1 MFFDKLSG
9 QQAAMLSTMGAIPIL
24 SALCVKSTT
33 VAAILV
39 IFGAAFSTMCFLTY
53 VEKCE
58 KALRN
63 DEDDDNII
71 FLDGNPP
78 FPPFKKP
85 PLPPFTSSHDSR
97 KIDVIDYEFLS
108 KE

>member
-1 MFFDKLSG
+1 MFFDKLSR
-9 QQAAMLSTMGAIPIL
+9 QQAAMLSTMGVIPIL

-53 VEKCE
+53 IEKCG

-63 DEDDDNII
+63 DEDDDII

-85 PLPPFTSSHDSR
+85 PLPPFTSSRSSR
-97 KIDVIDYEFLS
+97 KIDVIDYELLS

>member
-1 MFFDKLSG
+1 MFFDKLSR
-9 QQAAMLSTMGAIPIL
+9 QQAVVLSTISVVPIL
-24 SALCVKSTT
+24 SALYVESTT
-33 VAAILV
+33 VAAILA
-39 IFGAAFSTMCFLTY
+39 IFGAAFSIMCFLTY
-53 VEKCE
+53 IGKCK

-63 DEDDDNII
+63 DEDDDII

-85 PLPPFTSSHDSR
+85 PLPPFTSSHGSR
-97 KIDVIDYEFLS
+97 KIDVIDYELLS

>member
-9 QQAAMLSTMGAIPIL
+9 QQAVVLSTIGVVPIL
-24 SALCVKSTT
+24 SALYVESTT

-85 PLPPFTSSHDSR
+85 PLPPFTSSHGSC
-97 KIDVIDYEFLS
+97 KTDVIDYEFVI